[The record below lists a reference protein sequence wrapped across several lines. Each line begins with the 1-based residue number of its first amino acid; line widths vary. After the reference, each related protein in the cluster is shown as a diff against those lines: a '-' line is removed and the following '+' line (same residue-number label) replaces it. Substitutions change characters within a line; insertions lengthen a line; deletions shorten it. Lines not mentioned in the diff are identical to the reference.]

1 MLENIGVAVN
11 RRHLQG
17 LALLLG
23 LLGTIWVL
31 TSWIVAGT
39 PAQLILAGLG
49 LLVGAILL
57 NILNDW
63 RSGFYLS
70 LVWLLFEDL
79 ARKYLSNNMYIYF
92 GKDVLIGMTYLSFFL
107 ALRRRQAETFRPP
120 FLFPL
125 SLFFWLAVGQ
135 MFNPGSPSLLYG
147 LLGLKLYFYYVPL
160 KFVGYALIRS
170 ERDLH
175 RLLVVNLIMA
185 GGISLLGGG
194 EAVEG
199 AQSKLQPGTHAEN
212 GRTHT

>member
-39 PAQLILAGLG
+39 PAQLVLGGLG
-49 LLVGAILL
+49 LLAGAILL

-125 SLFFWLAVGQ
+125 SLFFWLAVAQ

-160 KFVGYALIRS
+160 MFVGYALIRS

-175 RLLVVNLIMA
+175 RLLVFNLVMA
-185 GGISLLGGG
+185 GAGSPPGWR
-194 EAVEG
+194 ETCRG
-199 AQSKLQPGTHAEN
+199 ATFSSPPTCWS
-212 GRTHT
+212 TVSTP

>member
-1 MLENIGVAVN
+1 MLENIGLAVN
-11 RRHLQG
+11 RRQLQG

-23 LLGTIWVL
+23 LLGAIWVL

-39 PAQLILAGLG
+39 PAQLVLAGLG
-49 LLVGAILL
+49 LLAGAILL

-107 ALRRRQAETFRPP
+107 ALRRRQAAPFRPP

-125 SLFFWLAVGQ
+125 SLFFWLAVGH
-135 MFNPGSPSLLYG
+135 MCNPCSPSLLSG
-147 LLGLKLYFYYVPL
+147 LQGLTIYLF
-160 KFVGYALIRS
+160 
-170 ERDLH
+170 
-175 RLLVVNLIMA
+175 
-185 GGISLLGGG
+185 
-194 EAVEG
+194 
-199 AQSKLQPGTHAEN
+199 
-212 GRTHT
+212 